1 MCRKIKKI
9 ENHWPRNI
17 LRLFDVSYKI
27 TNSLHEFFNEIITTH
42 RIKTSS

>member
-9 ENHWPRNI
+9 ENHWPKNF
-17 LRLFDVSYKI
+17 LSFDVSYKI
-27 TNSLHEFFNEIITTH
+27 RNSLHEFFNEIITTH